1 MLPEANEVCVARRE
15 AHEPLLVLDHGVEEV
30 ADGEVPAVR
39 RPEDLS
45 RTIIAGDQDNR
56 GPVVSDEAVEFVAAQ
71 GRGAP
76 PLEPALV
83 KLRVARGEVAVRL
96 LTGGAERVS
105 ALEISPVVPH
115 EFSNTPIQLK
125 AARDSPG
132 RRSSERRPGVR
143 SAAARQAW
151 QTGRADP

>member
-1 MLPEANEVCVARRE
+1 MLPETNEVCVARRE
-15 AHEPLLVLDHGVEEV
+15 AHEPLLVLDHRVEEV

-56 GPVVSDEAVEFVAAQ
+56 GPIVSDEAVEFVAAQ

-83 KLRVARGEVAVRL
+83 ELRVARG
-96 LTGGAERVS
+96 
-105 ALEISPVVPH
+105 
-115 EFSNTPIQLK
+115 
-125 AARDSPG
+125 D
-132 RRSSERRPGVR
+132 RSSERRPGVR
-143 SAAARQAW
+143 SAAARQAAH
-151 QTGRADP
+151 TGRADP